1 MAILNQLGVLVLGS
15 VPTAILLVLLVILY
29 AVLVRRPLEA
39 TLAER
44 RNRTSGAVEQ
54 ARKAIEAAE
63 AETAAYEA
71 KLRAVRA
78 EIAAAREARL
88 HELNAERETL
98 LHAAR
103 TSAQEMVRSAKGE
116 IEASSATARRQ
127 IEDATGELSDRILRA
142 ILPSSMGQMEAGK
155 S

>member
-1 MAILNQLGVLVLGS
+1 MEILNQLGVLVLGS
-15 VPTAILLVLLVILY
+15 LPTAFLLVLLVILY
-29 AVLVRRPLEA
+29 SVLVRRPLEA

-44 RNRTSGAVEQ
+44 RKRTSGAIDQ

-78 EIAAAREARL
+78 EIAEARDRRMQQL
-88 HELNAERETL
+88 AAERD
-98 LHAAR
+98 AALASAR
-103 TSAQEMVRSAKGE
+103 ASAQEMVHAAKTE
-116 IEASSATARRQ
+116 IESSSVVARRQ

-142 ILPSSMGQMEAGK
+142 ILPSGFSQMEAGK
-155 S
+155 

>member
-1 MAILNQLGVLVLGS
+1 MEILNQLGVLVLGS

-29 AVLVRRPLEA
+29 GVLVRRPLEA

-78 EIAAAREARL
+78 EIAAARDQRMKQL
-88 HELNAERETL
+88 VAERDAVLES
-98 LHAAR
+98 AR
-103 TSAQEMVRSAKGE
+103 SSAQGMVRTAKAE
-116 IEASSATARRQ
+116 IEASSTAALRQ

-142 ILPSSMGQMEAGK
+142 ILPSGSNQMEASK
-155 S
+155 

>member
-1 MAILNQLGVLVLGS
+1 MEILNQLGVLVLGS
-15 VPTAILLVLLVILY
+15 VPTIILFVFLVVLY
-29 AVLVRRPLEA
+29 GVLVRRPLES

-71 KLRAVRA
+71 RLRAVRA
-78 EIAAAREARL
+78 EIAAERELRL
-88 HELNAERETL
+88 KQLTAERDEL
-98 LHAAR
+98 LASAR
-103 TSAQEMVRSAKGE
+103 SSAQDMVRAAKVE
-116 IEASSATARRQ
+116 IESSSLTARKQ

-142 ILPSSMGQMEAGK
+142 ILPPPVGQLEVGK
-155 S
+155 